1 MKCQLWH
8 KRRSKTATGKCTV
21 KMVGMV
27 GKVLRLF
34 YLSLVFPIVFYFP
47 FFSWDLTA
55 RVHGTEAA
63 GPYSSPLLPTRKW
76 QTYLYFIFM
85 IIIWLSAVDLSNV
98 PLNHWAT
105 TGQPQFL
112 DSNLSTFWIGFF
124 IKISRYFK
132 WIFWHFS
139 LLLY

>member
-21 KMVGMV
+21 KMVEMV

-34 YLSLVFPIVFYFP
+34 YLSLVFPFVFYFP

-63 GPYSSPLLPTRKW
+63 GPYPLPTRKW

-112 DSNLSTFWIGFF
+112 VSSLSKFWIGFF
-124 IKISRYFK
+124 SLKFQGILSEFSGIFHCYYIK
-132 WIFWHFS
+132 
-139 LLLY
+139 